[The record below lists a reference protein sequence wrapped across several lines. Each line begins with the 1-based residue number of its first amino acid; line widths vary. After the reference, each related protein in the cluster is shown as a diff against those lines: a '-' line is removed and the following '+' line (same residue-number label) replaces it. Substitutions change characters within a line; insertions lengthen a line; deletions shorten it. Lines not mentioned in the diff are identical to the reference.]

1 MAVVTL
7 TLSRTETGVQ
17 VSDLLQGGSAGCDL
31 GTVAN
36 DSVSATQELFLR
48 HNGVNKI
55 TSCAYYI
62 QPYSGVYGGGY
73 DAATDYAKMLAL
85 GDTTPGNYGLMF
97 DEDWNSSPQFSSFF
111 KIKTG
116 YGDAFGTRR
125 NFPSTMQLYYNTSTA
140 AKSDPTSPVVGEV
153 GPNDNGVVAQAVGNR
168 SLLRFR
174 LGLPAN
180 ELDGGIRQFDT
191 VVAYT
196 YTS

>member
-1 MAVVTL
+1 MAVVNL
-7 TLSRTETGVQ
+7 TLSRTEAGVQ
-17 VSDLLQGGSAGCDL
+17 VSDLLQGGSTGCDL

-36 DSVSATQELFLR
+36 DAVSATQELYLR
-48 HNGVNKI
+48 HSGVNKI
-55 TSCAYYI
+55 TSCAYYV
-62 QPYSGVYGGGY
+62 QPFSGVYGGNY
-73 DAATDYAKMLAL
+73 DASTDYSKILSL

-97 DEDWNSSPQFSSFF
+97 DEDWNASPQFSSFF

-116 YGDAFGTRR
+116 FGDSFANRR
-125 NFPSTMQLYYNTSTA
+125 NFPTTMQLYFNTGTS

-153 GPNDNGVVAQAVGNR
+153 GPNNDGATAIAIGNR

-174 LGLPAN
+174 LGLPST
-180 ELDGGIRQFDT
+180 EVDGGIRQYDT

>member
-7 TLSRTETGVQ
+7 TLSRSEAGTQ
-17 VSDLLQGGSAGCDL
+17 VADLLQGGSSGCDF

-62 QPYSGVYGGGY
+62 QPFSGVYGGAY
-73 DAATDYAKMLAL
+73 DPSSDFAKILAL
-85 GDTTPGNYGLMF
+85 GDVTPGNHGLLF
-97 DEDWNSSPQFSSFF
+97 DEDWNASPQFSSFY

-116 YGDAFGTRR
+116 SGDSFGTRR
-125 NFPSTMQLYYNTSTA
+125 NFATSMQLYFNSGTS
-140 AKSDPTSPVVGEV
+140 AKSDPSAPVVGEV
-153 GPNDNGVVAQAVGNR
+153 GPNDNGAIAQAIGNR

-174 LGLPAN
+174 LSLPAN
-180 ELDGGIRQFDT
+180 EIDGGIRQFDT
-191 VVAYT
+191 VIAYT